1 MDITLG
7 LDKAVAVVE
16 TPPYR
21 VFLKDLNMQW
31 TVESN
36 RMVCECFPESPP
48 VKGRFKKQPT
58 DLISD
63 DCNEPEWFFILFQN
77 PRFRIWKVDVA
88 HVLSY
93 LRHEVVRKKRMC
105 QSIRVVPDLDEG
117 ICIFGSIFSYHC
129 HKFTKE
135 WFRPG
140 C

>member
-1 MDITLG
+1 MDVTLG
-7 LDKAVAVVE
+7 FNKAVAAVE
-16 TPPYR
+16 TPPYHI
-21 VFLKDLNMQW
+21 LLEHLNTQG

-36 RMVCECFPESPP
+36 RMVGKRFAKPP
-48 VKGRFKKQPT
+48 PMKGRFKKQPT
-58 DLISD
+58 NLISEE
-63 DCNEPEWFFILFQN
+63 CNEAERFFILFQN